1 MKLRIV
7 TYPHPALRCRARPVD
22 RVSANTLVIADEMFQ
37 LMYAGKGVGLAAPQ
51 VGLPFQLLV
60 LNLSGDR
67 RNRAGEKV
75 YLNPTIV
82 RRRGIQE
89 DDEGCLSLPGLFGP
103 VRRALSVVVR
113 ARELSGREVEIHS
126 RRLAA
131 RVWQHE
137 IDHLSGILFI
147 DRLSATTSVAS
158 AGTLVEWERTFRQ
171 QQAQKQLP
179 PDEEIA
185 RELIAHLKGPGIPGG
200 PDEASRSR

>member
-22 RVSANTLVIADEMFQ
+22 RVSANTLGVADAMFQ
-37 LMYAGKGVGLAAPQ
+37 LMYEGKGVGLAAPQ

-60 LNLSGDR
+60 LNFSGDR
-67 RNRAGEKV
+67 KNRAGEKV

-89 DDEGCLSLPGLFGP
+89 DEEGCLSLPGLFGL
-103 VRRALSVVVR
+103 VRRARSVVVR

-147 DRLSATTSVAS
+147 DRLSAAATVAC
-158 AGTLVEWERTFRQ
+158 AGTLTEWERTFRQ
-171 QQAQKQLP
+171 QQAQKRLP
-179 PDEEIA
+179 SDEAIA
-185 RELIAHLKGPGIPGG
+185 RELTAHLEGPGILGG
-200 PDEASRSR
+200 PDEANRSG